1 MRFCH
6 VNRAPIYIILFC
18 LGLSASFAQNGN
30 GKGVRLP
37 FQDSVRL
44 ALENTR
50 NTDAAAVGMALSNV
64 WNGLGQDLQIVV
76 IKQAK
81 LMKKKGFRMRPHVQN
96 YFGALV
102 DAMNFEHADI
112 ERLTSYLKVAGKV
125 IENEDANKAST
136 FFINSRA
143 FFRHHALHFEKS
155 TRLYVRDDSYEFDY
169 IMTEVP
175 APVPDDSTQTES
187 LDDLSS
193 NDADNTDWNDE
204 PADTTSL
211 AATAYWQQPVYI
223 PQPYGAV
230 IRFDK
235 VTLNFATPYDSAF
248 LRNTKGTFQ
257 MSDNLFIGEG
267 GRFDWSSVSLS
278 PDSVYADM
286 KQYYFDAS
294 RPRMKVE
301 QVKMV
306 YKGKVDGQID
316 GVFEFNS
323 VRHKDS
329 LTATYPKFVSYES
342 NIPILGLGDETLKYT
357 GGFALNGRKIFSAS
371 LSGGGARIEVMGTT
385 TRKFEAQSSLFEFRD
400 SSIVSRNAAVEIY
413 QGNDSIFHPGVQLT
427 YNYARK
433 VLTMQ
438 RSRGVLK
445 DTPFTSSY
453 FRVDFTGDVF
463 RWALKGDS
471 TGADSLNIF
480 TSAGLSQAPMVL
492 ESQDFFDPN
501 DFKQLKGVG
510 FSFHPLV
517 IVANYANNNGVR
529 EFNSA
534 DLVRPTGKSFNEIHG
549 AMTFLAQKGMI
560 DYDMHTGQ
568 VKVKDKVLH
577 INDAR
582 KNASDYDNMKIHSIV
597 NGPANATINFPKG
610 YMTVRGVEEFKIS
623 DSLNVVIKPD
633 SSVITLLQNR
643 DIKFNGKITA
653 GNFEINGK
661 DFMLKYDSFF
671 INLNHIDSIRFYV
684 TELNAK
690 GQPVRRRVNN
700 AMVGADST
708 AAAAGGLD
716 TGHNKTQGTLFI
728 NRPDNKSGREKVP
741 NFPRLD
747 ASAGGVIYFD
757 RREVLDGAYDR
768 SVFFVV
774 PPFKLDS
781 LSDADPAAINFQGT
795 FVSSGMFPSFKEKLH
810 TQADKSLG
818 FSHAVPATGYQL
830 YNTDGKLFGAMGL
843 DNSGIRATG
852 KIEYLAATVES
863 QDFVFYPDSVVGRG
877 NVGELQEKQFGSAW
891 YPQITLPEFRLK
903 WLPKQDQFAL
913 KNLRD
918 PFSLYNATAQLEGE
932 LIVSKAG
939 TSGKGKIITRGSELK
954 SDQMTFS
961 AKDFGARHA
970 TFQVK
975 TTNPDKPALAGKD
988 VRLKFDLAQ
997 NFAELSP
1004 EIEGEAAFEF
1014 PYAQF
1019 KTSITDAHW
1028 DLNTQKVTMT
1038 KDADVPLEESYF
1050 YTTRKDLD
1058 SLVFNAEK
1066 AEYDIKTQQLKVSG
1080 IPYIVVADAKITPD
1094 NNEVLILENS
1104 KIGQLKNTTIVLDTL
1119 NGFHRLTEGVVDII
1133 SRKEFSGYATYQY
1146 VNALSDTF
1154 SIKMTDFHLEPIDE
1168 HHKAHSRRLGH
1179 HVTEATQQTVGVGA
1193 VVDKD
1198 NLMIAPRIFYKGDM
1212 TMYATRPALQLQG
1225 FVKLDLKKIKGYNT
1239 WLHHVQSGDET
1250 DIYLDFDKAT
1260 TEEGLKAQAGL
1271 HFADDNSLYI
1281 TFVFDKKNQ
1290 DDEDFFLPSG
1300 SLYFD
1305 STEFKIE
1312 DRQKAAGEKL
1322 SGKVFAYNEDK
1333 QEVRFEGPV
1342 NFFKG
1347 GLKDF
1352 KITASAL
1359 GSGNLETNDIKMN
1372 SFIMAEMSIPSQ
1384 AYDMMAKNIM
1394 EVIKNEGVAEEAL
1407 GDQTE
1412 LLYKIADIVGERAAK
1427 DYEARALQAYVPL
1440 ATVPG
1445 LAKPL
1450 VFSSVN
1456 LKWSQKFKAFYSTG
1470 NLGLSNI
1477 GKNDINGAFDGF
1489 MEIRKN
1495 EDGTQVFHA
1504 FFKVSPDAW
1513 YYFGYEDNRLMIQA
1527 SDPLFNDLIAKKSN
1541 ASKAKV
1547 GDLVFIPGSDAET
1560 LAYISRFRKDYLGIE
1575 SDYDLGSTTAKKK
1588 DKKADE
1594 KDDGF

>member
-1 MRFCH
+1 M
-6 VNRAPIYIILFC
+6 NRASIYIILFF
-18 LGLSASFAQNGN
+18 LSSSATFAQNGR
-30 GKGVRLP
+30 GKGPRLP

-50 NTDAAAVGMALSNV
+50 NTDAAAVGMALTGV
-64 WNGLGQDLQIVV
+64 WETLGSDLQVQV
-76 IKQAK
+76 MKQAK
-81 LMKKKGFRMRPHVQN
+81 LMKKRGYRLRPHVQN
-96 YFGALV
+96 YFGAIA
-102 DAMNFEHADI
+102 DAINVEHADH
-112 ERLTSYLKVAGKV
+112 ERLASYVRVAGKV
-125 IENEDANKAST
+125 IENEDANKASV
-136 FFINSRA
+136 FFNNSRE
-143 FFRHHALHFEKS
+143 FFRHHALHYERS
-155 TRLYVRDDSYEFDY
+155 ARLYIRDDEYEFDY
-169 IMTEVP
+169 LEIKVP
-175 APVPDDSTQTES
+175 PPIVEDSTQKES
-187 LDDLSS
+187 LDDLSK
-193 NDADNTDWNDE
+193 DDPGNTKWEDE

-211 AATAYWQQPVYI
+211 ATAPTWQQPLYM
-223 PQPYGAV
+223 PEPLGAV

-235 VTLNFATPYDSAF
+235 ATINFATPYDSAF
-248 LRNTKGTFQ
+248 LHNTRGTFQ
-257 MSDNLFIGEG
+257 MTDNLFIGEG
-267 GRFDWSSVSLS
+267 GRFDWTTVSLD
-278 PDSVYADM
+278 PDSVYCDL
-286 KQYYFDAS
+286 KQYYFNAS
-294 RPRMKVE
+294 RARLKAE
-301 QVKMV
+301 QVKLV
-306 YKGKVDGQID
+306 YKGKFEGQVD
-316 GVFEFNS
+316 GVFEFAS
-323 VRHKDS
+323 APHRDS
-329 LTATYPKFVSYES
+329 ISASYPRFMSYES
-342 NIPILGLGDETLKYT
+342 NIRMLGLGDDKLKYT

-371 LSGGGARIEVMGTT
+371 LSGGNARIDVMGTST
-385 TRKFEAQSSLFEFRD
+385 KKFEAQSNLFEFRD
-400 SSIVSRNAAVEIY
+400 STIVSRSAAIEIY
-413 QGNDSIFHPGVQLT
+413 QGNDSIFHPGVQFT
-427 YNYARK
+427 YNYARQ
-433 VLTMQ
+433 VLTLQ

-453 FRVDFTGDVF
+453 FKVDFTGDVF

-501 DFKQLKGVG
+501 DFKMLKGVG
-510 FSFHPLV
+510 FTFHPLV

-529 EFNSA
+529 EFNAA
-534 DLVRPTGKSFNEIHG
+534 DLMRPNGKTFNEIHG

-560 DYDMHTGQ
+560 DYDMHTGM
-568 VKVKDKVLH
+568 VRVKDKVLH

-582 KNASDYDNMKIHSIV
+582 KNEADYDNMKIHSIV
-597 NGPANATINFPKG
+597 DGPANATINFPKG

-623 DSLNVVIKPD
+623 DSLNVIIKPD

-643 DIKFNGKITA
+643 DVKFNGKITA

-716 TGHNKTQGTLFI
+716 TGKDQSQGTLFI
-728 NRPDNKSGREKVP
+728 NRPDNKSGREKIP
-741 NFPRLD
+741 NYPRLD

-757 RREVLDGAYDR
+757 RKEVLDGAYDR

-781 LSDADPAAINFQGT
+781 LSDADPAAINFEGT

-818 FSHAVPATGYQL
+818 FSHAVPETGYQL

-843 DNSGIRATG
+843 DNAGIRATG

-863 QDFVFYPDSVVGRG
+863 EDFVFYPDSVVGRG
-877 NVGELQEKQFGSAW
+877 SVGELQEKQFGSAW
-891 YPQITLPEFRLK
+891 YPQITLPEFKLR
-903 WLPKQDQFAL
+903 WLPKQDQFGL

-932 LIVSKAG
+932 LIVSKTG
-939 TSGKGKIITRGSELK
+939 THGDGKLITRGSELT
-954 SDQMTFS
+954 SNQMSFS

-970 TFQVK
+970 QFQVK

-988 VRLKFDLAQ
+988 VRLKFNLEQ

-1038 KDADVPLEESYF
+1038 KDKDVALEDSYF

-1080 IPYIVVADAKITPD
+1080 IPYIVVADAKITPE

-1104 KIGQLKNTTIVLDTL
+1104 KIGQLKNTTIILDTL
-1119 NGFHRLTEGVVDII
+1119 NAYHRLTEGVVDII
-1133 SRKEFSGYATYQY
+1133 SRKQFSGYATYQY
-1146 VNALSDTF
+1146 VNALNDTF
-1154 SIKMTDFHLEPIDE
+1154 AIKMTDFHLEAINDAT
-1168 HHKAHSRRLGH
+1168 KVKKRLGAH
-1179 HVTEATQQTVGVGA
+1179 RESVATQQTVGVGA
-1193 VVDKD
+1193 VVEKE
-1198 NLMIAPRIFYKGDM
+1198 NMVIAPRIFYKGDM
-1212 TMYATRPALQLQG
+1212 TMYATKPALQLRG
-1225 FVKLDLKKIKGYNT
+1225 YVKLDLKKIKGYNT
-1239 WLHHVQSGDET
+1239 WIHHSQSGDEK
-1250 DIYLDFDKAT
+1250 DIYLDFDHAM
-1260 TEEGLKAQAGL
+1260 TEEGTKVQAGL

-1281 TFVFDKKNQ
+1281 TFVFDKKSQ

-1312 DRQKAAGEKL
+1312 DRAKAAGEKL

-1342 NFFKG
+1342 NFFKD

-1352 KITASAL
+1352 RITASAL

-1372 SFIMAEMSIPSQ
+1372 SFIMTEMNIPAQ
-1384 AYDMMAKNIM
+1384 AYDLMAKNIM
-1394 EVIKNEGVAEEAL
+1394 EVIKNEGVPEEAL

-1412 LLYKIADIVGERAAK
+1412 LLYKIADLVGERAVK
-1427 DYEARALQAYVPL
+1427 DYEAKSLQAYVPL

-1495 EDGTQVFHA
+1495 EDGTQVFHV
-1504 FFKVSPDAW
+1504 FFKASPDAW
-1513 YYFGYEDNRLMIQA
+1513 YYFGYEDNRLMIQS
-1527 SDPLFNDLIAKKSN
+1527 SDPVFNDLIAKKTN

-1547 GDLVFIPGSDAET
+1547 GELVFIPGSDQET
-1560 LAYISRFRKDYLGIE
+1560 LAFISRFRKDYLGIE
-1575 SDYDLGSTTAKKK
+1575 SDYDLGATTAKKK
-1588 DKKADE
+1588 DKKEE